1 MRLEIIRR
9 TLSNKTQKRRSL
21 VIAMLAGL
29 LVIFWVH
36 EPGGMVGA
44 VEAKSLEPDECSANI
59 PINKPLIDQDLSIL
73 TSFYRVRLRFG
84 P

>member
-1 MRLEIIRR
+1 MRLEIIPRNR
-9 TLSNKTQKRRSL
+9 SNKTQKLRSL

-59 PINKPLIDQDLSIL
+59 PYSYQTLYWSG
-73 TSFYRVRLRFG
+73 SFYPYVFL
-84 P
+84 